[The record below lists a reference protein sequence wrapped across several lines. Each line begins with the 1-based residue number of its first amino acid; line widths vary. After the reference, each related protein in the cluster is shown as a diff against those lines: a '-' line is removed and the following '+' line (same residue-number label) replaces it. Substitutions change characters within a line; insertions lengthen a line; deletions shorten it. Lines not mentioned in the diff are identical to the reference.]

1 LEIVD
6 NAGRIVAI
14 ELLAAAQAYDLQSID
29 APRAPHTDSLWQR
42 IRRAVPTYR
51 DDRPLADDM
60 TIAFRIIA
68 DETPPPLPNPGTI
81 RPGPEAS
88 VNGAGLAALASVTSV
103 GAAGKLGADA
113 AANDG
118 LATAHAG

>member
-1 LEIVD
+1 M
-6 NAGRIVAI
+6 GRPS
-14 ELLAAAQAYDLQSID
+14 LAAAS
-29 APRAPHTDSLWQR
+29 APSLPVAPTLVTFANAAS
-42 IRRAVPTYR
+42 AVPTYR

-60 TIAFRIIA
+60 SIAFRIIA

-88 VNGAGLAALASVTSV
+88 VNGAALAALANVTSV
-103 GAAGKLGADA
+103 GATGKLGADA

-118 LATAHAG
+118 RPTAHAG